1 MITAL
6 FAATSTKSNGSPIT
20 SLIFFGAI
28 FAGMYFV
35 MLRPQ
40 RRRMRESQSLQSSLA
55 VNDEVLL
62 TSGIFGFITEID
74 GDVVWVD
81 IADGHDKERI
91 EVRVT
96 RSSVA
101 RKVVPAADA
110 AAGSDA
116 K

>member
-1 MITAL
+1 VITAL
-6 FAATSTKSNGSPIT
+6 FAATSTKSSGSPIT

-110 AAGSDA
+110 ASGSDA